1 MPTIRSGRLKALAV
15 STRERSPMLP
25 NVPTVIESGFRDYEV
40 IGWFGLFAPA
50 GTPPAIVDQL
60 RSEVAKALA
69 VPEIRERMVNEG
81 AKPVGDT
88 PAEFGRF
95 VRDEIARWT
104 KIIQQAG
111 IKLD

>member
-1 MPTIRSGRLKALAV
+1 M
-15 STRERSPMLP
+15 
-25 NVPTVIESGFRDYEV
+25 
-40 IGWFGLFAPA
+40 
-50 GTPPAIVDQL
+50 
-60 RSEVAKALA
+60 
-69 VPEIRERMVNEG
+69 PEIRERMVNEG